1 MNKAYFILIALG
13 LGLAIGIFI
22 EDSTPALLNG
32 ADIIGTSWLNA
43 LRMTVIPLI
52 ISLLITGVLQAAAL
66 ARAGRM
72 TVKSLIVMIVILW
85 CSSIMAAI
93 VTPALLAI
101 FPLAQDSITAM
112 QNALGSAEPVGA
124 VPPFSEFLAAL
135 IPTNIINSAGND
147 EILPL
152 IIFTLFFAFA
162 VSKIEEKQ
170 RNTVADF
177 FSAISEAMLVMIN
190 WVLFIAPLGVFA
202 LAMSVGAKAG
212 AAAFG
217 ALLHYVLIVS
227 AVGAIIWIAAFVLA
241 MIGARKNPITFFKA
255 AMPSQVLAISTQSSL
270 ACLPAMVKGSQKLGV
285 GSRSTDVVL
294 PIAVALFR
302 STGPCMNLAVVIYIA
317 YLLGIPLS
325 LTALAIG
332 VAVAATTTMGAVSL
346 PGSVSFIASIAPI
359 CIAMGIPI
367 EPLVIFVAIEAFPDL
382 MRTIGNV
389 TMNMAVTATIARS
402 ENDLAE
408 NDLTKNDLA

>member
-1 MNKAYFILIALG
+1 MNRAYLILLALITG
-13 LGLAIGIFI
+13 LLLGIFI
-22 EDSTPALLNG
+22 EDGAPAWLNS
-32 ADIIGTSWLNA
+32 ADIIGTAWLNA

-52 ISLLITGVLQAAAL
+52 ISLLITGVLQAAAM

-93 VTPALLAI
+93 VTPSLLAF
-101 FPLAQDSITAM
+101 FPLGDEYVVAM
-112 QNALGSAEPVGA
+112 QAALGSAEPVGE
-124 VPPFSEFLAAL
+124 VPPFSAFLQAL
-135 IPTNIINSAGND
+135 IPTNIVNSAGND

-152 IIFTLFFAFA
+152 IIFTLLFAFA
-162 VSKIEEKQ
+162 VSKLENKQ
-170 RNTVADF
+170 RNTIADF
-177 FSAISEAMLVMIN
+177 FAAISEAMLIMIN
-190 WVLFIAPLGVFA
+190 WILFIAPIGVFA

-217 ALLHYVLIVS
+217 ALIHYVLIVT
-227 AVGAIIWIAAFVLA
+227 AVGTVVWIAAFFLA
-241 MIGARKNPITFFKA
+241 VFGARKNPITFFKA
-255 AMPSQVLAISTQSSL
+255 AIPSQVLAISTQSSL
-270 ACLPAMVKGSQKLGV
+270 ACLPAMVKGSHKLGV

-302 STGPCMNLAVVIYIA
+302 ATGPCMNLAVVIYVA
-317 YLLGIPLS
+317 YLLGLDLS
-325 LTALAIG
+325 ITALAIG
-332 VAVAATTTMGAVSL
+332 VAVAATTTLGAVSL

-359 CIAMGIPI
+359 CIAMGVPI
-367 EPLVIFVAIEAFPDL
+367 EPLVILVAIEAFPDL

-402 ENDLAE
+402 ED
-408 NDLTKNDLA
+408 DIS

>member
-1 MNKAYFILIALG
+1 MNRAYLILLALITG
-13 LGLAIGIFI
+13 LLLGIFI
-22 EDSTPALLNG
+22 EDGAPAWLNS
-32 ADIIGTSWLNA
+32 ADIIGTAWLNA

-52 ISLLITGVLQAAAL
+52 ISLLITGVLQAAAM

-93 VTPALLAI
+93 VTPSLLTF
-101 FPLAQDSITAM
+101 FPLGDEYVVAM
-112 QNALGSAEPVGA
+112 QAALGSAEPVGE
-124 VPPFSEFLAAL
+124 VPPFSAFLQAL
-135 IPTNIINSAGND
+135 IPTNIVNSAGND

-152 IIFTLFFAFA
+152 IIFTLLFAFA
-162 VSKIEEKQ
+162 VSKLENKQ
-170 RNTVADF
+170 RNTIADF
-177 FSAISEAMLVMIN
+177 FAAISEAMLIMIN
-190 WVLFIAPLGVFA
+190 WILFIAPIGVFA

-217 ALLHYVLIVS
+217 ALIHYVLIVT
-227 AVGAIIWIAAFVLA
+227 AVGTVVWIAAFFLA
-241 MIGARKNPITFFKA
+241 VFGARKNPITFFKA
-255 AMPSQVLAISTQSSL
+255 AIPSQVLAISTQSSL
-270 ACLPAMVKGSQKLGV
+270 ACLPAMVKGSHKLGV

-302 STGPCMNLAVVIYIA
+302 ATGPCMNLAVVIYVA
-317 YLLGIPLS
+317 YLLGLDLS
-325 LTALAIG
+325 ITALAIG
-332 VAVAATTTMGAVSL
+332 VAVAATTTLGAVSL

-359 CIAMGIPI
+359 CIAMGVPI
-367 EPLVIFVAIEAFPDL
+367 EPLVILVAIEAFPDL

-402 ENDLAE
+402 EDDIN
-408 NDLTKNDLA
+408 

>member
-1 MNKAYFILIALG
+1 MNRAYLILLALITG
-13 LGLAIGIFI
+13 LLLGIFI
-22 EDSTPALLNG
+22 EDGAPAWLNS
-32 ADIIGTSWLNA
+32 ADIIGTAWLNA

-52 ISLLITGVLQAAAL
+52 ISLLITGVLQAAAM

-93 VTPALLAI
+93 VTPSLLTF
-101 FPLAQDSITAM
+101 FPLGDEYVVAM
-112 QNALGSAEPVGA
+112 QAALGSAEPVGE
-124 VPPFSEFLAAL
+124 VPPFSAFLQAL
-135 IPTNIINSAGND
+135 IPTNIVNSAGND

-152 IIFTLFFAFA
+152 IIFTLLFAFA
-162 VSKIEEKQ
+162 VSKLENKQ
-170 RNTVADF
+170 RNTIADF
-177 FSAISEAMLVMIN
+177 FAAISEAMLIMIN
-190 WVLFIAPLGVFA
+190 WILFIAPIGVFA

-217 ALLHYVLIVS
+217 ALIHYVLIVT
-227 AVGAIIWIAAFVLA
+227 AVGTVVWIAAFFLA
-241 MIGARKNPITFFKA
+241 VFGARKNPITFFKA
-255 AMPSQVLAISTQSSL
+255 AIPSQVLAISTQSSL
-270 ACLPAMVKGSQKLGV
+270 ACLPAMVKGSHKLGV

-302 STGPCMNLAVVIYIA
+302 ATGPCMNLAVVIYVA
-317 YLLGIPLS
+317 YLLGLDLS
-325 LTALAIG
+325 ITAIAIG
-332 VAVAATTTMGAVSL
+332 VAVAATTTLGAVSL

-359 CIAMGIPI
+359 CIAMGVPI
-367 EPLVIFVAIEAFPDL
+367 EPLVILVAIEAFPDL

-402 ENDLAE
+402 ED
-408 NDLTKNDLA
+408 DIS

>member
-1 MNKAYFILIALG
+1 MNRAYLILLALITG
-13 LGLAIGIFI
+13 LLLGIFI
-22 EDSTPALLNG
+22 EDGAPAWLNS
-32 ADIIGTSWLNA
+32 ADIIGTAWLNA

-52 ISLLITGVLQAAAL
+52 ISLLITGVLQAAAM

-93 VTPALLAI
+93 VTPSLLTF
-101 FPLAQDSITAM
+101 FPLGDEYVVAM
-112 QNALGSAEPVGA
+112 QAALGSAEPVGE
-124 VPPFSEFLAAL
+124 VPPFSAFLQAL
-135 IPTNIINSAGND
+135 IPTNIVNSAGND

-152 IIFTLFFAFA
+152 IIFTLLFAFA
-162 VSKIEEKQ
+162 VSKLENKQ
-170 RNTVADF
+170 RNTIADF
-177 FSAISEAMLVMIN
+177 FAAISEAMLIMIN
-190 WVLFIAPLGVFA
+190 WILFIAPIGVFA

-217 ALLHYVLIVS
+217 ALIHYVLIVT
-227 AVGAIIWIAAFVLA
+227 AVGTVVWIAAFFLA
-241 MIGARKNPITFFKA
+241 VFGARKNPITFFKA
-255 AMPSQVLAISTQSSL
+255 AIPSQVLAISTQSSL
-270 ACLPAMVKGSQKLGV
+270 ACLPAMVKGSHKLGV

-302 STGPCMNLAVVIYIA
+302 ATGPCMNLAVVIYVA
-317 YLLGIPLS
+317 YLLGLDLS
-325 LTALAIG
+325 ITALAIG
-332 VAVAATTTMGAVSL
+332 VAVAATTTLGAVSL

-359 CIAMGIPI
+359 CIAMGVPI
-367 EPLVIFVAIEAFPDL
+367 EPLVILVAIEAFPDL

-402 ENDLAE
+402 ED
-408 NDLTKNDLA
+408 DIS

>member
-1 MNKAYFILIALG
+1 MNKAYFILISLG
-13 LGLAIGIFI
+13 LGLGLGIFI
-22 EDSTPALLNG
+22 EDRTPSLLSG
-32 ADIIGTSWLNA
+32 AQIVGTAWLNA

-72 TVKSLIVMIVILW
+72 TVKSLITMIVILW

-93 VTPALLAI
+93 VTPSLLTL
-101 FPLAQDSITAM
+101 FPLGSESIAAM
-112 QNALGSAEPVGA
+112 QNALGSAAPPGQ
-124 VPPFSEFLAAL
+124 VPPFSDFLAAL
-135 IPTNIINSAGND
+135 IPTNIISAAGND

-152 IIFTLFFAFA
+152 IIFTLLFAFA
-162 VSKIEEKQ
+162 VSKLEPKQ
-170 RNTVADF
+170 RNTIADF
-177 FSAISEAMLVMIN
+177 FAAISETMLVMIN
-190 WVLFIAPLGVFA
+190 WVLLIAPLGVFA

-217 ALLHYVLIVS
+217 ALLHYVLIVT
-227 AVGAIIWIAAFVLA
+227 AVGTLVWIAAFFLA

-255 AMPSQVLAISTQSSL
+255 AIPSQVLAISTQSSL
-270 ACLPAMVKGSQKLGV
+270 ACLPAMVKGSHKLGV
-285 GSRSTDVVL
+285 GTRSTDVVL

-302 STGPCMNLAVVIYIA
+302 STGPCMNLAVVIYVA
-317 YLLGIPLS
+317 YLMGIPLS
-325 LTALAIG
+325 FTALAIG
-332 VAVAATTTMGAVSL
+332 VAVAATTTLGAVSL

-359 CIAMGIPI
+359 CIAMNIPI
-367 EPLVIFVAIEAFPDL
+367 EPLVILVAIEAFPDL

-402 ENDLAE
+402 ED
-408 NDLTKNDLA
+408 DIS